1 MIKRLFDIVVSAAGL
16 LVLSPVFLVLAI
28 AIKLD
33 SPGPVFFR
41 QVRVGLHGRPFRI
54 FKFRTMRS
62 DPVGSGPQITVGQ
75 DVRITR
81 VGNFL
86 RRWKLDE
93 LAQLI
98 DVLRGTMSLVGPRP
112 EVPRY
117 VEHYSQERRGHVLSV
132 RPGITDFASL
142 RFRNESEVLASAENP
157 EREYVEVI
165 LPEKLQFAANYVDHS
180 SLSTDLRALGLTLRT
195 VLLPDSATRRVRR
208 IVSNLGFWRAV
219 EARLADTS
227 GTAARWL
234 AVAADALI
242 VLGCWHITYLF
253 RLGFERWQ
261 PGRPPYDDQVSLGVV
276 AAYLVCLWFFGVR
289 QSVWRYFGFDDFR
302 RLMLSCLAAG
312 LISAAA
318 VLMAQLSGVAR
329 AVLLLHPVFCLVAL
343 ALARMALRMV
353 WEHANAVA
361 SGNDDAARNYVIV
374 LGAGPVARRLLA
386 GLHQRHGWHV
396 LGLLDDN
403 PALQGIRVAGVRV
416 LGGFDR
422 IRDPSLTAT
431 ATHAII
437 AMTAEDEAQRARVLE
452 LARQSGLAVLTVP
465 DQSELRVPEAPV
477 GAEVSAP
484 SAPH

>member
-1 MIKRLFDIVVSAAGL
+1 MIKRLFDIVVSAVGL
-16 LVLSPVFLVLAI
+16 MALSPLFLVLAL

-33 SPGPVFFR
+33 SPGPVFYR
-41 QVRVGLHGRPFRI
+41 QVRVGQHGRPFRI

-62 DPVGSGPQITVGQ
+62 DPAGRGPQITVG
-75 DVRITR
+75 DDARITR
-81 VGNFL
+81 VGRFL

-117 VEHYSQERRGHVLSV
+117 VEHYSPDRRGHVLSV

-142 RFRNESEVLASAENP
+142 RFRDESELLARADNP

-195 VLLPDSATRRVRR
+195 VLLPESATRRVRR
-208 IVSNLGFWRAV
+208 IVSHVAFWRGV
-219 EARLADTS
+219 EARLTD
-227 GTAARWL
+227 AAPWHRWL
-234 AVAADALI
+234 AVACDALI

-261 PGRPPYDDQVSLGVV
+261 PGRPPYDDQVSVGVML
-276 AAYLVCLWFFGVR
+276 AYLVCLQLFGVR
-289 QSVWRYFGFDDFR
+289 HSVWRYFAFDDFR
-302 RLMLSCLAAG
+302 RLMLSCLVAG
-312 LISAAA
+312 LLSAAA

-329 AVLLLHPVFCLVAL
+329 AVLVLHPVFCLVAFS
-343 ALARMALRMV
+343 LARMALRV
-353 WEHANAVA
+353 IWEHANAVA
-361 SGNDDAARNYVIV
+361 SGDDDVTRHYVIV
-374 LGAGPVARRLLA
+374 MGAGPVARRLLA

-396 LGLLDDN
+396 LALLDDE
-403 PALQGIRVAGVRV
+403 PSLQGIRVAGVRV
-416 LGGFDR
+416 LGGLDR

-437 AMTAEDEAQRARVLE
+437 AMPEQSGELRQRALE

-465 DQSELRVPEAPV
+465 SAEQLESV
-477 GAEVSAP
+477 G
-484 SAPH
+484 

>member
-1 MIKRLFDIVVSAAGL
+1 MIKRLFDVVASLAGL
-16 LVLSPVFLVLAI
+16 LVLSPLFLVLAI

-62 DPVGSGPQITVGQ
+62 DPVAGGAQITVGQ
-75 DVRITR
+75 DARITR
-81 VGNFL
+81 VGGYL

-117 VEHYSQERRGHVLSV
+117 VEHYSPERRGHVLSV

-142 RFRNESEVLASAENP
+142 RFRDESEVLALAENP

-195 VLLPDSATRRVRR
+195 VLLPDSAKRRVRR
-208 IVSNLGFWRAV
+208 IVSNLSFWRWV
-219 EARLADTS
+219 ERRLTGS
-227 GTAARWL
+227 STASRWL
-234 AVAADALI
+234 AVLTDAFI

-261 PGRPPYDDQVSLGVV
+261 PGRPPYDDQVSIGVTL
-276 AAYLVCLWFFGVR
+276 AYLICLQLFGVR
-289 QSVWRYFGFDDFR
+289 HSVWRYFAFDDLR
-302 RLMLSCLAAG
+302 RLTLACLMAG
-312 LISAAA
+312 LLSAAV
-318 VLMAQLSGVAR
+318 VLMAHLSGVAR
-329 AVLLLHPVFCLVAL
+329 AVLVLHPLFCLVAF
-343 ALARMALRMV
+343 ALARMAVRV
-353 WEHANAVA
+353 IWEHANAVA
-361 SGNDDAARNYVIV
+361 SGDDDATRHYVIV
-374 LGAGPVARRLLA
+374 MGAGPVARRLLA

-396 LGLLDDN
+396 LGLLDDE
-403 PALQGIRVAGVRV
+403 PSLQGIRVAGVRV
-416 LGGFDR
+416 LGGLDR
-422 IRDPSLTAT
+422 IRDPSLTAS

-437 AMTAEDEAQRARVLE
+437 AMPEQSVDLRQRALE
-452 LARQSGLAVLTVP
+452 FARQSGLTVLTVP
-465 DQSELRVPEAPV
+465 GADQLENIS
-477 GAEVSAP
+477 
-484 SAPH
+484 

>member
-1 MIKRLFDIVVSAAGL
+1 MTKRLFDILVSFAGL
-16 LVLSPVFLVLAI
+16 VVLAPVFLVI
-28 AIKLD
+28 AVAVKLD

-41 QVRVGLHGRPFRI
+41 QVRVGRHGRPFRI
-54 FKFRTMRS
+54 YKFRTMRS
-62 DPVGSGPQITVGQ
+62 DPVGAGPEITVGQ
-75 DVRITR
+75 DARITR
-81 VGNFL
+81 VGGFL

-142 RFRNESEVLASAENP
+142 RFRNESEVLARAENP

-195 VLLPDSATRRVRR
+195 VLLPDSAKRRVRR
-208 IVSNLGFWRAV
+208 IVSNLAFWRWV
-219 EARLADTS
+219 EARLTDAS
-227 GTAARWL
+227 RWQKWL
-234 AVAADALI
+234 AVLADAVI

-261 PGRPPYDDQVSLGVV
+261 PGRPPYDDAVSVGVV
-276 AAYLVCLWFFGVR
+276 LAYLVCLQLFGVR
-289 QSVWRYFGFDDFR
+289 HSVWRYFGFDDFR
-302 RLMLSCLAAG
+302 RLMLSCLVAG
-312 LISAAA
+312 LVSAAA

-329 AVLLLHPVFCLVAL
+329 AVLVLHPLFCLLAL
-343 ALARMALRMV
+343 ALARMALRVV

-361 SGNDDAARNYVIV
+361 SGDDDATRHYVIV

-396 LGLLDDN
+396 LGLLDDDL
-403 PALQGIRVAGVRV
+403 ALQGIRVAGVRV
-416 LGGFDR
+416 LGGLDR

-431 ATHAII
+431 ATHAIVAI
-437 AMTAEDEAQRARVLE
+437 PEEAQAQRALE
-452 LARQSGLAVLTVP
+452 LARQSGLAVLVVP
-465 DQSELRVPEAPV
+465 SSDQLMSVEPQR
-477 GAEVSAP
+477 SAG
-484 SAPH
+484 

>member
-1 MIKRLFDIVVSAAGL
+1 MIKRLFDILASLAGL
-16 LVLSPVFLVLAI
+16 LLLAPLFLTIAL

-41 QVRVGLHGRPFRI
+41 QVRVGRNGQHFRI

-62 DPVGSGPQITVGQ
+62 DPLGGGPQITVGQ
-75 DVRITR
+75 DARITR
-81 VGNFL
+81 VGGFL

-117 VEHYSQERRGHVLSV
+117 VEHYTQERRGHVLSV

-142 RFRNESEVLASAENP
+142 RFRNESEVLAKADNP
-157 EREYVEVI
+157 EREYVDVI

-195 VLLPDSATRRVRR
+195 VLLPDSAKRRVRR
-208 IVSNLGFWRAV
+208 IVSNPSFWRWV
-219 EARLADTS
+219 ESRLTEAS
-227 GTAARWL
+227 GGRKWL
-234 AVAADALI
+234 AVAVDALI

-261 PGRPPYDDQVSLGVV
+261 PGRPPYDDLVSIGVV
-276 AAYLVCLWFFGVR
+276 FAYLGSLQFFGVR

-302 RLMLSCLAAG
+302 RLMLSCLLAG
-312 LISAAA
+312 LLSAAV

-329 AVLLLHPVFCLVAL
+329 AVLVLHPVFCLVAL
-343 ALARMALRMV
+343 ALARMSLRVV

-361 SGNDDAARNYVIV
+361 SGDDDATRHYVIV

-396 LGLLDDN
+396 LALLDDD

-416 LGGFDR
+416 RGGFDR
-422 IRDPSLTAT
+422 IRDPALTAT
-431 ATHAII
+431 ATHVII
-437 AMTAEDEAQRARVLE
+437 ALSAEEESERQRVLD

-465 DQSELRVPEAPV
+465 GQTDLRPA
-477 GAEVSAP
+477 GAAEVNAP
-484 SAPH
+484 

>member
-1 MIKRLFDIVVSAAGL
+1 MTKRAFDFVMALVGL
-16 LVLSPVFLVLAI
+16 LVLSPLFLVLAL

-41 QVRVGLHGRPFRI
+41 QVRVGLNGRPFRI
-54 FKFRTMRS
+54 FKFRTMSLARTNA
-62 DPVGSGPQITVGQ
+62 GPEITVGN
-75 DVRITR
+75 DARITR
-81 VGNFL
+81 VGGFL

-117 VEHYSQERRGHVLSV
+117 VEHYSDERRDHVLSV

-142 RFRNESEVLASAENP
+142 RFRDESEVLARAVNP

-195 VLLPDSATRRVRR
+195 VLLPDSAKRKVRR
-208 IVSNLGFWRAV
+208 IVSNLAFWRWV
-219 EARLADTS
+219 EARLTDTS
-227 GTAARWL
+227 GLRKWL
-234 AVAADALI
+234 AVALDALI

-261 PGRPPYDDQVSLGVV
+261 PGRPPYDDAVSLGVV
-276 AAYLVCLWFFGVR
+276 MAYLISLQAFGVR

-302 RLMLSCLAAG
+302 RLMLSCLVAG
-312 LISAAA
+312 LVSAAA
-318 VLMAQLSGVAR
+318 VLLAQLVGVAR
-329 AVLLLHPVFCLVAL
+329 AVLVLHPVFCVVAL
-343 ALARMALRMV
+343 ALARMALRVV

-361 SGNDDAARNYVIV
+361 SGDDDATRHYVIV

-416 LGGFDR
+416 LGGYER

-431 ATHAII
+431 ATHVVI
-437 AMTAEDEAQRARVLE
+437 ATTEADAEQRQRVFE
-452 LARQSGLAVLTVP
+452 LARQSGLVVLSVP
-465 DQSELRVPEAPV
+465 DQSEL
-477 GAEVSAP
+477 VSAS
-484 SAPH
+484 SATH

>member
-1 MIKRLFDIVVSAAGL
+1 MTKRLFDILVSLAGL
-16 LVLSPVFLVLAI
+16 VLLAPLFLLIAL

-41 QVRVGLHGRPFRI
+41 QERVGLRGQPFRI
-54 FKFRTMRS
+54 YKFRTMRS
-62 DPVGSGPQITVGQ
+62 DPVGSGPQITVGE
-75 DVRITR
+75 DARITR
-81 VGNFL
+81 VGGFL

-132 RPGITDFASL
+132 RPGVTDFASL
-142 RFRNESEVLASAENP
+142 RFRDESEVLARADNP

-195 VLLPDSATRRVRR
+195 VLLPDSAKRRVRR
-208 IVSNLGFWRAV
+208 IVSNLGFWRRV
-219 EARLADTS
+219 EARLTEASRWHT
-227 GTAARWL
+227 WL
-234 AVAADALI
+234 AVLADALI

-276 AAYLVCLWFFGVR
+276 VAYLLALQLFGVR

-302 RLMLSCLAAG
+302 RIMLSCLLAG
-312 LISAAA
+312 LVSAAV

-329 AVLLLHPVFCLVAL
+329 AVLVLHPVFCLVAL
-343 ALARMALRMV
+343 ALTRMALRVV

-361 SGNDDAARNYVIV
+361 SGDDDATRHYVIV

-396 LGLLDDN
+396 LALLDDN
-403 PALQGIRVAGVRV
+403 PAMQGTRVAGVQV
-416 LGGFDR
+416 QGGFDR

-431 ATHAII
+431 ATHVII
-437 AMTAEDEAQRARVLE
+437 AMTAEADTQRQRVLE
-452 LARQSGLAVLTVP
+452 LARQSGLTVLTVP
-465 DQSELRVPEAPV
+465 DQSELRPP
-477 GAEVSAP
+477 EVSAP
-484 SAPH
+484 SMPH

>member
-1 MIKRLFDIVVSAAGL
+1 MIKRLFDIVVSLAGL
-16 LVLSPVFLVLAI
+16 LALAPLFLVLAVL
-28 AIKLD
+28 IKLD

-41 QVRVGLHGRPFRI
+41 QVRVGQHGRPFRI

-62 DPVGSGPQITVGQ
+62 DPVPGGPQITVGQ
-75 DVRITR
+75 DARITR
-81 VGNFL
+81 VGAFL

-142 RFRNESEVLASAENP
+142 RFRNESEVLARAENP

-208 IVSNLGFWRAV
+208 IVSNLAFWRWV
-219 EARLADTS
+219 EARLTDAS
-227 GTAARWL
+227 AWHKWL
-234 AVAADALI
+234 AVLCDALI

-261 PGRPPYDDQVSLGVV
+261 PGRPPYDDMVSVGVTLTYLVSLQ
-276 AAYLVCLWFFGVR
+276 LFGVR
-289 QSVWRYFGFDDFR
+289 QSVWRYFAFDDFR
-302 RLMLSCLAAG
+302 RLMLSCLVAG
-312 LISAAA
+312 LLSAAA

-329 AVLLLHPVFCLVAL
+329 AVLVLHPLFCLVAF
-343 ALARMALRMV
+343 ALARMALRVV

-361 SGNDDAARNYVIV
+361 SGDDDATRHYVIV

-396 LGLLDDN
+396 LALLDDD

-416 LGGFDR
+416 LGGLER
-422 IRDPSLTAT
+422 IRDPALTAT
-431 ATHAII
+431 ATHVII
-437 AMTAEDEAQRARVLE
+437 ATPGEAQAARALE
-452 LARQSGLAVLTVP
+452 LARQSGLTVLAVP
-465 DQSELRVPEAPV
+465 DSEQL
-477 GAEVSAP
+477 VSVEPARP
-484 SAPH
+484 TA